1 MTFKAKM
8 MVYLESILSGD
19 AAGVTLVYLYVGSLL
34 IISRICFKKKPFLGR
49 KFLHFM
55 TGNIIFFLPLFET
68 KWVMVLIAAFPFV
81 LITFLM
87 SSRSPLDVSSPLTRR
102 GHDFGLFYYAIAWTL
117 LALIFFE
124 RLEIIAIGIAAMS
137 YGDGTAGFIGS
148 KFGKHRFSIGSATK
162 SLEGSI
168 AMFAVT
174 SLSIPLIL
182 IYFGS
187 NAPPWYTITM
197 IASLATA
204 IEAIIGKGY
213 DNLSIAL
220 GTALIYYIT
229 VH

>member
-1 MTFKAKM
+1 
-8 MVYLESILSGD
+8 
-19 AAGVTLVYLYVGSLL
+19 
-34 IISRICFKKKPFLGR
+34 
-49 KFLHFM
+49 
-55 TGNIIFFLPLFET
+55 
-68 KWVMVLIAAFPFV
+68 
-81 LITFLM
+81 M
-87 SSRSPLDVSSPLTRR
+87 SSRSPLEVSSPLTKK

-137 YGDGTAGFIGS
+137 YGDGAAGFIGS

-174 SLSIPLIL
+174 CLSIPLIL

-187 NAPPWYTITM
+187 NTPSWYTVPL
-197 IASLATA
+197 IALFSTA

-213 DNLSIAL
+213 DNLTIAL
-220 GTALIYYIT
+220 CTALIYYIT
-229 VH
+229 VHSVV